1 MEAHG
6 SHVAPGRRRT
16 AGRFA
21 AGCGSPCKVFEKV
34 GVDGLTVLHAAIDAV
49 RRGGTVSVVGVYGG
63 AVDPMPMM
71 DMFDK
76 QSPVADGSVPR
87 QALDRRPHAAGH
99 RYQRPLGVT
108 SFATHHLPLE
118 QAPHGYDI
126 FRDKADG
133 CLKVV
138 LQP

>member
-1 MEAHG
+1 MRGPLPPHPAG
-6 SHVAPGRRRT
+6 KRARPGNRNSRGIR
-16 AGRFA
+16 G
-21 AGCGSPCKVFEKV
+21 GSPLRMGQAHVKRW
-34 GVDGLTVLHAAIDAV
+34 ID
-49 RRGGTVSVVGVYGG
+49 
-63 AVDPMPMM
+63 DLMPMVT
-71 DMFDK
+71 DTSD
-76 QSPVADGSVPR
+76 
-87 QALDRRPHAAGH
+87 
-99 RYQRPLGVT
+99 PLGVT